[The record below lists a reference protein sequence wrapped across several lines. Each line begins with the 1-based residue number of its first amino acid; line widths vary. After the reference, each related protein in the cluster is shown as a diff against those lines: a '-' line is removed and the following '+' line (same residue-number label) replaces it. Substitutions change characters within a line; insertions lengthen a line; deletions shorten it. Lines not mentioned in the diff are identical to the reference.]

1 MTSTE
6 RSRRS
11 RLDPNLR
18 RELDAIRERAIEQ
31 IREEQSRPLFE
42 LATDEDWKRLL
53 LSDEEWYAPLSD
65 EQRAA
70 VNAALA
76 DAAVFLKR

>member
-1 MTSTE
+1 
-6 RSRRS
+6 
-11 RLDPNLR
+11 
-18 RELDAIRERAIEQ
+18 
-31 IREEQSRPLFE
+31 
-42 LATDEDWKRLL
+42 LL